1 MATAAAFRHTVK
13 LDQVDPGLAFLNV
26 HLEGPLDA
34 KTAQTVASEVSQR
47 IDKLSG
53 RPFGL
58 LVDLRDVTACD
69 DAGAGVM
76 KEIEMGAASKGLE
89 VVAHLVNQKELVVE
103 ARAATLEVGA
113 ENMFG
118 TFDDEAAA
126 RRFASGLNRPAVPE
140 VKS

>member
-1 MATAAAFRHTVK
+1 MASAATFRHSVK

-34 KTAQTVASEVSQR
+34 KTAATVASEVGLK
-47 IDKLSG
+47 IGALAG

-58 LVDLRDVTACD
+58 LMDLRQVTACD

-76 KEIEMGAASKGLE
+76 KDIEMGAAGKGLE
-89 VVAHLVNQKELVVE
+89 VVAHLVKQKEILVE

-126 RRFASGLNRPAVPE
+126 RRFASGLSRVAP
-140 VKS
+140 

>member
-1 MATAAAFRHTVK
+1 MATAPAFHHTVK

-34 KTAQTVASEVSQR
+34 KTAQTVATEVATR

-58 LVDLRDVTACD
+58 LVDLRGVTGCD

-76 KEIEMGAASKGLE
+76 KEIEMGAAGKGLE
-89 VVAHLVNQKELVVE
+89 VVAHLVKQKEVVTQ
-103 ARAATLEVGA
+103 ARAQTLEVGA

-126 RRFASGLNRPAVPE
+126 RRFASGLSRVSP
-140 VKS
+140 

>member
-1 MATAAAFRHTVK
+1 MATAAPFHHTVK

-34 KTAQTVASEVSQR
+34 KTAQVVAADVTLR
-47 IDKLSG
+47 ILSLSG

-58 LVDLRDVTACD
+58 LMDLREVTACD

-76 KEIEMGAASKGLE
+76 KNIEMGAAGKGLE
-89 VVAHLVNQKELVVE
+89 VIAHLVKQKEVLVQ

-126 RRFASGLNRPAVPE
+126 RRFASGLSRVTP
-140 VKS
+140 

>member
-26 HLEGPLDA
+26 HLAGPLDA
-34 KTAQTVASEVSQR
+34 KTAQTVAADVTTR
-47 IDKLSG
+47 IDALSG

-58 LVDLRDVTACD
+58 LMDLREVTACD

-76 KEIEMGAASKGLE
+76 KKIEMGAAEKGLE
-89 VVAHLVNQKELVVE
+89 VVAHLVKQKEVLVE

-126 RRFASGLNRPAVPE
+126 RRFASGLSRVSP
-140 VKS
+140 

>member
-1 MATAAAFRHTVK
+1 MATAAPFRHTVK
-13 LDQVDPGLAFLNV
+13 LDQVDPGLAFLNIHV
-26 HLEGPLDA
+26 EGPLDA
-34 KTAQTVASEVSQR
+34 KTAQTVASDVTTR
-47 IDKLSG
+47 IEALSG

-58 LVDLRDVTACD
+58 LVDLRQVTACD

-76 KEIEMGAASKGLE
+76 KDIEMGAADKGLE
-89 VVAHLVNQKELVVE
+89 VVAHLVKQKEMVVQ

-126 RRFASGLNRPAVPE
+126 RRFASGLSRVTP
-140 VKS
+140 

>member
-1 MATAAAFRHTVK
+1 MTTAAAGPFRHTVK

-34 KTAQTVASEVSQR
+34 KTAQTVAADVSTR
-47 IDKLSG
+47 IDALSG

-58 LVDLRDVTACD
+58 LMDLRQVTTCD
-69 DAGAGVM
+69 EGGAGAM
-76 KEIEMGAASKGLE
+76 KSIEMGAANKGLE
-89 VVAHLVNQKELVVE
+89 VVAHLVKQKELVVE

-118 TFDDEAAA
+118 TFDDESAA
-126 RRFASGLNRPAVPE
+126 RRFASGLNRVTP
-140 VKS
+140 

>member
-1 MATAAAFRHTVK
+1 MATAASFRHTVK

-26 HLEGPLDA
+26 HLEGPIDA
-34 KTAQTVASEVSQR
+34 KTAQTVAADVATR
-47 IDKLSG
+47 IDTLSG

-58 LVDLRDVTACD
+58 LMDLRQVTACD

-76 KEIEMGAASKGLE
+76 KDIEMGAAGKGLD
-89 VVAHLVNQKELVVE
+89 VVAHLVKQKEVVVQ

-126 RRFASGLNRPAVPE
+126 RRFASGLSRVTP
-140 VKS
+140 

>member
-1 MATAAAFRHTVK
+1 MTTAFRHTVK

-34 KTAQTVASEVSQR
+34 KTAQTVAADVSVRVEALQ
-47 IDKLSG
+47 G

-58 LVDLRDVTACD
+58 LMDLRQVTACD
-69 DAGAGVM
+69 EAGAGMM
-76 KEIEMGAASKGLE
+76 KNIEMGAASKGLE
-89 VVAHLVNQKELVVE
+89 VVAHLVKQKELVVE

-118 TFDDEAAA
+118 TFEDEAAA
-126 RRFASGLNRPAVPE
+126 RRFASGLNRVNP
-140 VKS
+140 